1 MKIKKIIIENFKF
14 HHHLEFEIRNNNN
27 CLIYGENG
35 SGKSSIYEALYS
47 NFYYYKNKKIANGII
62 KIRDTFLHRDFPSG
76 NFRVNIL
83 FNNSINFNRTDET
96 LSNDTLLL
104 EPESNPEQEPAQN

>member
-47 NFYYYKNKKIANGII
+47 NFYY
-62 KIRDTFLHRDFPSG
+62 
-76 NFRVNIL
+76 
-83 FNNSINFNRTDET
+83 
-96 LSNDTLLL
+96 
-104 EPESNPEQEPAQN
+104 

>member
-35 SGKSSIYEALYS
+35 SEKVQFMKHYTQISIIT
-47 NFYYYKNKKIANGII
+47 KIKK
-62 KIRDTFLHRDFPSG
+62 
-76 NFRVNIL
+76 
-83 FNNSINFNRTDET
+83 
-96 LSNDTLLL
+96 
-104 EPESNPEQEPAQN
+104 